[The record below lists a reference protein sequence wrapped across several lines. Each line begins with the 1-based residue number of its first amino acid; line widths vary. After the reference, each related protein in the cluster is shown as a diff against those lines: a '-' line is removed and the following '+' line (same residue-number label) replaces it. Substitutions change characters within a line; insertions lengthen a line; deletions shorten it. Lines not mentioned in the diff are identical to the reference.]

1 MVSRLSTSLRQAP
14 ATVTALAALAIFV
27 AWATDQ
33 GGYPLTH
40 WAPGGLVIAGLLAL
54 SLAVVGVRARELPVA
69 VQIAVACLGAYTALS
84 FLSILWADAPGDAW
98 EGANRTLLYLL
109 VFALFALWRQRGTS
123 AAALVALWTF
133 AMAGLAAF
141 VALHID
147 AVSRAQLETLMPFG
161 RLRYPTGYAN
171 ANAALWLTAA
181 WPALM
186 LARSARLGWAL
197 RGLLAGSAVLL
208 ADVALLGQSRG
219 SLYATPVMIV
229 LVFALLPGRLR
240 TFAALTPVA
249 VAIAASA
256 PLILRV
262 GNHTEEGAVKL
273 ATLHTAITAIFV
285 AAGVVALVFAAAA
298 AVEQRRMFSAPAAGR
313 MRTALAVCALTAL
326 VGVVAG
332 AWAAAGDPIARIRHG
347 WDTFKSVQGYGA
359 NGSGSRLTSGLGSNR
374 YDFYRVALDEFAA
387 HPVAGIG
394 ADNFQQQYLR
404 HGRSEET
411 PRYPHSVEMRTLA
424 QTGVVG
430 TLLALAGLA
439 AALAAAGAAV
449 WRARPARRLESDV
462 AAAALVGFAYWAVH
476 GSFDWFWEFA
486 GLGAPAFALLGIAC
500 ALAPPRG
507 RDGGASR
514 SLPRAGRL
522 ALIGGGVVAAIAVA
536 ASLTLPWL
544 SQLEVQSAAHI
555 WPRAPRAA
563 YSRLDRAADLNPL
576 SDDAY
581 LVAGSIALR
590 FGDVA
595 RAQRY
600 FSRALQ
606 RTPDGAYATL
616 ELGAIASDSGR
627 RERALALLSR
637 AVALDP
643 RNPLARKALA
653 LARAGR
659 RVSVAELNRAIF
671 ARSRHL

>member
-273 ATLHTAITAIFV
+273 STLHTAITAIFV

-332 AWAAAGDPIARIRHG
+332 AWAAAG
-347 WDTFKSVQGYGA
+347 
-359 NGSGSRLTSGLGSNR
+359 
-374 YDFYRVALDEFAA
+374 
-387 HPVAGIG
+387 
-394 ADNFQQQYLR
+394 
-404 HGRSEET
+404 
-411 PRYPHSVEMRTLA
+411 
-424 QTGVVG
+424 
-430 TLLALAGLA
+430 
-439 AALAAAGAAV
+439 AAV

-462 AAAALVGFAYWAVH
+462 AAAALAGFAYWAVH